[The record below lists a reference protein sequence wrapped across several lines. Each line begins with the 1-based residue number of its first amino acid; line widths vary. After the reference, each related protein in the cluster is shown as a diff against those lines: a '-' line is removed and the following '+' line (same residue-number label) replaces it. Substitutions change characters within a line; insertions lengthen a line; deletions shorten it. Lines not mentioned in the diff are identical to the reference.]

1 MIYLDNAATTYPKP
15 PSVINAVSRFMN
27 DYGGNAGRGAHKLA
41 MLAAECIYDCRVS
54 VADLFGA
61 KDPSGVVFTLNTTYA
76 LNTAIKSVARPGD
89 HFLIGNFE
97 HNSVRRPLESLR
109 REGIIEYDVFDVRGK
124 PEAVIHRLQKLVR
137 PTTRAVVCAHMSNIC
152 NIKAPIYEVG
162 EFCRRQRIAFIVDA
176 AQSAGI
182 LDIDLRR
189 ANVDFLCV
197 PGHKGLYGPQG
208 CGIMIVSERFS
219 HGNTLIEG
227 GSGIHSLDADMPFD
241 LPERFEAGTL
251 PAPSIAG
258 LYEGISFVRTC
269 VVRAIFEHECA
280 LWKRLYSDVRSMPG
294 VRIYDDTPG
303 AILLFNV
310 DGFTP
315 AQIGSELNRAGIC
328 VRSGLHCAPMGHQTL
343 ATGGDGAVRVSIGA
357 MNTVQEI
364 NMFADAL
371 YSIIRSQ

>member
-97 HNSVRRPLESLR
+97 HNSVRRPLVSLR

-152 NIKAPIYEVG
+152 NII
-162 EFCRRQRIAFIVDA
+162 
-176 AQSAGI
+176 
-182 LDIDLRR
+182 
-189 ANVDFLCV
+189 
-197 PGHKGLYGPQG
+197 
-208 CGIMIVSERFS
+208 
-219 HGNTLIEG
+219 NTY
-227 GSGIHSLDADMPFD
+227 
-241 LPERFEAGTL
+241 RCT
-251 PAPSIAG
+251 
-258 LYEGISFVRTC
+258 
-269 VVRAIFEHECA
+269 
-280 LWKRLYSDVRSMPG
+280 
-294 VRIYDDTPG
+294 
-303 AILLFNV
+303 
-310 DGFTP
+310 
-315 AQIGSELNRAGIC
+315 
-328 VRSGLHCAPMGHQTL
+328 
-343 ATGGDGAVRVSIGA
+343 
-357 MNTVQEI
+357 
-364 NMFADAL
+364 
-371 YSIIRSQ
+371 